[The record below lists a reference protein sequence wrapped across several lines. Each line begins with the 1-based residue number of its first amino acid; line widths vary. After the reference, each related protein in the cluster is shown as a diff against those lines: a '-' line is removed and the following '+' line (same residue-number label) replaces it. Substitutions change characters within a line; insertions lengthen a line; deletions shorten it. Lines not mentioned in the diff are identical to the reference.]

1 MKRIMAFILIGILLL
16 SSCTGQEEALAPSES
31 SVQDTAESS
40 VLDSAGERDEPA
52 SPPIQ
57 EAPVLDLANQSNVV
71 TDSAIGAP
79 MENTTALVEWVQNYR
94 AGLSNQVAILLDGL
108 GFPSGVYVL
117 ESDGS
122 PTYTITE
129 YRSVAEGT
137 ASDPIVYES
146 SVVIERAYD
155 YVFGADIS
163 PDVRPHAVVIHH
175 TPPAQ
180 PEEMTWAPAQSPP
193 FHGITPAAAENRAKE
208 MKNRISQHMSVI
220 PNIYA
225 GGVYLKRS
233 VLEQAENYEA
243 PQFFYKTVGAI
254 RLGCHICYMIYGH
267 TDQEALERGKD
278 SGDVTAVSIDG
289 ALVYIQSMVDGSW
302 IFVDDANQATYP
314 GAWPEVEADF
324 YTKAYAMGY
333 TDQQLA
339 RIETALYASANTAL
353 NLTEK
358 AGRGNPH
365 ISSGNR
371 YELDSYLLDAGGEG
385 MTACMYL
392 RDNQTGEITVLP
404 DWQNGYSSFGFLD
417 ENTFYAAIAQVGGA
431 EYEAGVR
438 FYRVQT
444 PQQPFTRWDL
454 TDNSIESELEKRLLS
469 AYYSVDNERL
479 IVFWCEIP
487 AAWGGWVEE
496 DTQTY
501 QATVFDKEG
510 NILLNTDTGVKLQQ
524 GNIGIMR
531 PDCDEP
537 NQSHPQEGGVIC
549 FAIQDETYL
558 LDLTSGLAKPA

>member
-16 SSCTGQEEALAPSES
+16 SSCAGQEDVLAPSES
-31 SVQDTAESS
+31 SEDIPESS
-40 VLDSAGERDEPA
+40 VLDSASERDEPA

-94 AGLSNQVAILLDGL
+94 AGLSNRVTILLDGL
-108 GFPSGVYVL
+108 GFPSRVYVL

-129 YRSVAEGT
+129 YRSVAEST

-163 PDVRPHAVVIHH
+163 SDVRPHAVVIHH

-180 PEEMTWAPAQSPP
+180 PEEMAWDPAQSLP
-193 FHGITPAAAENRAKE
+193 FHGITPADAENRAKE
-208 MKNRISQHMSVI
+208 VHNRISRHMSVI
-220 PNIYA
+220 HNIYA
-225 GGVYLKRS
+225 GGVYLKKS
-233 VLEQAENYEA
+233 VLEQAEDYEA
-243 PQFFYKTVGAI
+243 PQRLCKTVGAI
-254 RLGCHICYMIYGH
+254 RLGSHICYMIYGH
-267 TDQEALERGKD
+267 PDQEALERREH

-302 IFVDDANQATYP
+302 IFVDDANQAIYP
-314 GAWPEVEADF
+314 GDWPEVETDF

-339 RIETALYASANTAL
+339 RIETALYASANTVL

-358 AGRGNPH
+358 GNLH
-365 ISSGNR
+365 TSSGNR

-392 RDNQTGEITVLP
+392 RDNQTGEVTVLP

-454 TDNSIESELEKRLLS
+454 TDNSIESESEKRLLS
-469 AYYSVDNERL
+469 AYYSADNERL

-501 QATVFDKEG
+501 QTAIFDKEG
-510 NILLNTDTGVKLQQ
+510 NILLNTDTDVKLQQ
-524 GNIGIMR
+524 GNIGIVR
-531 PDCDEP
+531 PDCNEL
-537 NQSHPQEGGVIC
+537 NQSHPQEGGVIY

-558 LDLTSGLAKPA
+558 LDLTSGLAKPS